1 MRRDL
6 ASQRGRDTT
15 VEDAKMEQRGRVKRK
30 KSYKRSKM
38 GDKEK
43 D

>member
-15 VEDAKMEQRGRVKRK
+15 VEDAKMEQRGEGK
-30 KSYKRSKM
+30 KKKNLQTIENGR
-38 GDKEK
+38 
-43 D
+43 